1 MFCCLDSYLMA
12 DTDNATSSKRK
23 RKYMTSFSNV
33 SQEEAEI
40 ALGFK
45 FFKLYRSQISIEEF
59 ITKTAPE
66 ELKKTIFERLI
77 DCIVSEGFP
86 EPSIAPMNEAVVSDN
101 IGIVLQ
107 AMVSYYRFTMN
118 HNGLRLSREKQIISK
133 DEQFDENMEF
143 LRTQGIS
150 VKNIRYVLVVE
161 TKSHTLREGL
171 TQLLLALKSM
181 WDINND
187 QKLVYGFL
195 TTAINWHLVTYDG
208 QQWKL
213 SEPST
218 LLTPNMGNQEERWL
232 KNNTQILDVIYSILL
247 SL

>member
-1 MFCCLDSYLMA
+1 MA

-23 RKYMTSFSNV
+23 REYMTSFSNV

-107 AMVSYYRFTMN
+107 AMVSYYMRTMN
-118 HNGLRLSREKQIISK
+118 RDDFLLAREKQIINK

-143 LRTQGIS
+143 LRTHGIS

-161 TKSHTLREGL
+161 TKSHTLGEGL

-195 TTAINWHLVTYDG
+195 TTAINWHLVTFDG

-218 LLTPNMGNQEERWL
+218 LLFANMRDQEERWL